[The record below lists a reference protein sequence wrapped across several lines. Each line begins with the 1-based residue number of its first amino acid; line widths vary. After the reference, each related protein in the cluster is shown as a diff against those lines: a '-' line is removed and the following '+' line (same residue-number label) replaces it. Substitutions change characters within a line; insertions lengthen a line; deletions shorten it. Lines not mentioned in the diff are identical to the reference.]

1 MHNIFRYL
9 SAIALSAACISA
21 FAQNTSSDSVIRG
34 QVLDANT
41 GKPLSAVSVSSSSIR
56 RAAVSDAEGRFSVT
70 ANSPDISLMFAKDGY
85 YGSEIKT
92 YGRDSIR
99 VLLQSASRTM
109 YSETVVLPSGEIPAG
124 DRIGQAENIHISRIS
139 EGQMAVSDALAGRIA
154 GLRVMGKS
162 GMPGEGS
169 FVNFRGNRTLYADNT
184 PLVVIDGIPYIIDE
198 NISSIV
204 NGYSYDIM
212 EVLSPSN
219 IENVSFIKGADAIQ
233 YGSLGSNGVLM
244 IQTRRGRVSQTSVE
258 FTSTEGVALNSR
270 QMPLLS
276 GMGFNRYIADV
287 ASGKYSSTE
296 SIGKDFPFLSGNMTA
311 AEKVRYGY
319 HTNWQD
325 LIYKPALHSNNVL
338 KVSGGDAIVQY
349 LVTAGYQYLDGTL
362 DGTSKGKFNTT
373 GNTSI
378 NFSDKL
384 KAFAAISFDFI
395 DISEQEQGLSPETN
409 PVLAAYSYS
418 PITGV
423 YEVDANGGVLKEFNP
438 VDRVMNI
445 SNPISLLRNVEARNK
460 IYDFSV
466 NLGVDYS
473 IIRNLKADV
482 RFGIFYKYIKDD
494 IFIGGKSTSSIAALQ
509 DGIALNTVRSGASE
523 SKDYFVKAGL
533 TYSLSKGRHVAD
545 FNAGYQLLS
554 SGYSASRGMGINT
567 ATDRYKT
574 LGDVS
579 SAGRRTGGYDEAQR
593 WINVYAGAKYNFNSI
608 LYASLAGQI
617 DRSSSYGAHS
627 HLWYP
632 APAAQLAWKINNMP
646 RLRDVGMISD
656 FKLRAEYSINT
667 NSRYRNSFSSFY
679 YILKQIKDV
688 SGLVRAGIPNEKLG
702 PEKVGNLNVG
712 LDFALAGDKL
722 RLTADVY
729 EQRTRDMIMASAI
742 PGTFGYTSV
751 YRNDGAMRTRGLDA
765 GISTVLLDKA
775 FQWRIGGNISWF
787 KTVLTDAG
795 SSGNRVMDYGDG
807 VTLINRTGESPFS
820 FYGFRTG
827 GVYATT
833 AAAEASGLVTNG
845 GYKFQGGDVIFLDR
859 TGDNVISDKDKAVL
873 GSADPD
879 FFGGFYSEM
888 RIKGF
893 RLYANF
899 TYSYGN
905 EIYNATRRYNESG
918 SSFRNQAASMDRRW
932 VSEGQETDIPRA
944 SYGDPAGNARFSDRW
959 IEDGSYLKLKELTF
973 SWETSKRLLFM
984 NGFKI
989 FVTGENLFTV
999 TRYTGIDPEFAYS
1012 YNMATVGMD
1021 LCKVPVPR
1029 IIKAGIVVK
1038 L

>member
-1 MHNIFRYL
+1 MRNIFRYL
-9 SAIALSAACISA
+9 SVILLSVAGIAAS
-21 FAQNTSSDSVIRG
+21 AQNASEKSVIKG

-41 GKPLSAVSVSSSSIR
+41 RKPLSSVSVSSSSIR

-70 ANSPDISLMFAKDGY
+70 AYSKDIILMFARDGY
-85 YGSEIKT
+85 YSTEVKT
-92 YGRDSIR
+92 YGRDSLRI
-99 VLLQSASRTM
+99 LLQSASRTM
-109 YSETVVLPSGEIPAG
+109 TSATVVLPLGETSPAN
-124 DRIGQAENIHISRIS
+124 IAGQADNIHISRIS
-139 EGQMAVSDALAGRIA
+139 EGQMAVSDALAGRMA
-154 GLRVMGKS
+154 GLRVLSKS

-169 FVNFRGNRTLYADNT
+169 FVNFRGNRTIYADNT

-204 NGYSYDIM
+204 NGYSYDIL
-212 EVLSPSN
+212 EVVSPSN
-219 IENVSFIKGADAIQ
+219 IENVTFIKGADAIQ

-258 FTSTEGVALNSR
+258 FTSTEGAALNSK
-270 QMPLLS
+270 QIPLLS

-296 SIGKDFPFLSGNMTA
+296 SIGKDFPFLSGNMTYDQ
-311 AEKVRYGY
+311 KVRYGFN
-319 HTNWQD
+319 TDWQD
-325 LIYKPALHSNNVL
+325 LIYKPAIHSNNVL

-349 LVTAGYQYLDGTL
+349 LVTAGYQYIDGTL
-362 DGTSKGKFNTT
+362 YGTSKGKFNTT

-378 NFSDKL
+378 NFSEKL

-395 DISEQEQGLSPETN
+395 DIKEQEQGLSPETN
-409 PVLAAYSYS
+409 PILSAFSYS
-418 PITGV
+418 PIMGV
-423 YEVDANGGVLKEFNP
+423 NEVDANGGILKEYNP
-438 VDRVMNI
+438 VDPMMGI
-445 SNPISLLRNVEARNK
+445 SNPVSILENIEAKNK

-466 NLGVDYS
+466 NLGVDYT
-473 IIRNLKADV
+473 IIPNLKADV

-533 TYSLSKGRHVAD
+533 SYDLNKGRHSAS

-579 SAGRRTGGYDEAQR
+579 STGRRTGGYDEAQR
-593 WINVYAGAKYNFNSI
+593 WINVYAGAKYNYNRI

-632 APAAQLAWKINNMP
+632 TPAAQLSWKINNMP
-646 RLRDVGMISD
+646 LLRNVDAISD
-656 FKLRAEYSINT
+656 FNLRAEYSINT
-667 NSRYRNSFSSFY
+667 NSRYRNSLSSFY
-679 YILKQIKDV
+679 YVLKQIKDV

-702 PEKVGNLNVG
+702 PEKVSNFDFG

-722 RLTADVY
+722 RLTADVF
-729 EQRTRDMIMASAI
+729 EQKTNDMIMASDI
-742 PGTFGYTSV
+742 PGTYGFTTT
-751 YRNDGAMRTRGLDA
+751 YRNDGAMRTRGLEA
-765 GISTVLLDKA
+765 GISAVLVDKG
-775 FQWRIGGNISWF
+775 FHWRVGGNISWY
-787 KTVLTDAG
+787 KTVLTDLGA
-795 SSGNRVMDYGDG
+795 SGDKIIDYGDG
-807 VTLINRTGESPFS
+807 VTLINRKGEAPFS
-820 FYGFRTG
+820 FYGFKTD

-833 AAAEASGLVTNG
+833 ADAKASGLATNG
-845 GYKFQGGDVIFLDR
+845 GYQFQGGDVKFIDN
-859 TGDNVISDKDKAVL
+859 GDHVISDKDKAIL

-918 SSFRNQAASMDRRW
+918 SSFRNQAASVDRRW
-932 VSEGQETDIPRA
+932 VAEGQVTDIPRA
-944 SYGDPAGNARFSDRW
+944 AYGDPAGNSRFSDRW

-973 SWETSKRLLFM
+973 SWETRKKFLFM
-984 NGFKI
+984 NGFKVY
-989 FVTGENLFTV
+989 VTGENLFTV
-999 TRYTGIDPEFAYS
+999 TKYTGIDPEFAYS